1 MKYSTQDKRLNEVAL
16 QPPLNLTQKLGS
28 VNMQIQSCLVIINSV
43 VNESIVKFVQVTL
56 FVKLPKLLLIKR

>member
-1 MKYSTQDKRLNEVAL
+1 MKYSTQDKRLIDVAL